1 MGGKCRG
8 PRLAILILG
17 SSRKLRSILAA
28 RVAIFLCSRH
38 SLAIRNIDPASG
50 KSDFDLWRNPGR
62 ARALTTSR
70 NASEG
75 ILQTVLTN
83 YLISQ
88 ARTVEGSINRA
99 LWALL
104 ERNERLASEVFLT
117 EPRINEMEMIIDEH
131 SIRMLRQGNLL
142 DTDVRLIVASLK
154 INNDLERMGDLAV
167 NLSERAIS
175 LSSMGPVATPPEL
188 EPMITAVR
196 AMVSKC
202 LGALI
207 YQNVD
212 LATQVLESDDLVDQ
226 YRDQV
231 FEALLAAMTADP
243 SLAAPNMHFV
253 LASRH
258 LERIADH
265 ATNIAED
272 VLFWVRGLE
281 VRHGRALQI
290 DERENAQAAGGM

>member
-1 MGGKCRG
+1 VGALK
-8 PRLAILILG
+8 
-17 SSRKLRSILAA
+17 SS
-28 RVAIFLCSRH
+28 
-38 SLAIRNIDPASG
+38 
-50 KSDFDLWRNPGR
+50 
-62 ARALTTSR
+62 T
-70 NASEG
+70 EG
-75 ILQTVLTN
+75 VLQNVLVN
-83 YLISQ
+83 YLVSQ
-88 ARTVEGSINRA
+88 ARTVESSVNRA

-117 EPRINEMEMIIDEH
+117 EPRINEMEILIDEH
-131 SIRMLRQGNLL
+131 AIRMLRQSNLL
-142 DTDVRLIVASLK
+142 DTEVRLIVATLK

-175 LSSMGPVATPPEL
+175 LAGMGEVDSPVQL
-188 EPMITAVR
+188 EPMTTAVR

-212 LATQVLESDDLVDQ
+212 LASQVLESDDVVDQ
-226 YRDQV
+226 YRDQL
-231 FEALLAAMTADP
+231 FEALLAGMTQDP
-243 SLAAPNMHFV
+243 ALAAPNLHFV

-281 VRHGRALQI
+281 VRHGRAKLLEPEPQ
-290 DERENAQAAGGM
+290 DANAAGGM

>member
-1 MGGKCRG
+1 VGNTK
-8 PRLAILILG
+8 
-17 SSRKLRSILAA
+17 
-28 RVAIFLCSRH
+28 
-38 SLAIRNIDPASG
+38 SG
-50 KSDFDLWRNPGR
+50 
-62 ARALTTSR
+62 A
-70 NASEG
+70 EG
-75 ILQTVLTN
+75 MLQNVLVN
-83 YLISQ
+83 YLVSQ
-88 ARTVEGSINRA
+88 ARSVESSVNRA

-117 EPRINEMEMIIDEH
+117 EPRINEMEILIDEH
-131 SIRMLRQGNLL
+131 AIRMLRQPNLL
-142 DTDVRLIVASLK
+142 DADLRLIVATLK

-175 LSSMGPVATPPEL
+175 LAGMGEAQSPVEL
-188 EPMITAVR
+188 EPMTTAVR

-207 YQNVD
+207 YQNAD

-226 YRDQV
+226 YRDQL
-231 FEALLAAMTADP
+231 FEALLAGMTQDP
-243 SLAAPNMHFV
+243 ALAAPNLHFV

-272 VLFWVRGLE
+272 IIFWVRGLE
-281 VRHGRALQI
+281 VRHGRAKLL
-290 DERENAQAAGGM
+290 EPEAQDAAAACGM